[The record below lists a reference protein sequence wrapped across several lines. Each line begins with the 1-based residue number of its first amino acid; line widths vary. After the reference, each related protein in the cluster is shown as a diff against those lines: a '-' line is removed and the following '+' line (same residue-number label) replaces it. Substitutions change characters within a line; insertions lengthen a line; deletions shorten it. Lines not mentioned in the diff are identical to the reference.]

1 MATSFTGRVVGE
13 PAAQVGHGEL
23 PGLVVVDDLDDGAG
37 ARGDLEEGDDVA
49 GVLGAGGQDPVAG
62 LEGEPVEGH
71 VPGAGGV
78 LDDGDLVGLAAD
90 QPGDRVVGVFDLV
103 GASAAAS

>member
-1 MATSFTGRVVGE
+1 MRDGDELDRPAVVGE
-13 PAAQVGHGEL
+13 PAAQVAHGEL

-62 LEGEPVEGH
+62 REGEPVEGH

-78 LDDGDLVGLAAD
+78 LDDRDLVEVR
-90 QPGDRVVGVFDLV
+90 QPISRAM
-103 GASAAAS
+103 AS